1 METVTSSKQIIL
13 VDDHQIIIDGLK
25 SLLNQMKGI
34 TVAGTFTDPREA
46 LFFLEK
52 KKVDMVITDLSMPE
66 MSGIQFT
73 AQVKER
79 DKNIKIVALTM
90 HDDVKNIKKM
100 IDLGADGYI
109 LKNTEYSV
117 LQGAIERVLNNQQY
131 YEAKVVDAI
140 INKFKPSVEVN
151 GKRIALSKR
160 EVDILELIAEGL
172 TTEEIAKDLFISKYT
187 VNSHRRNLNVKLGV
201 SRPAELVSKAKQL
214 SLI

>member
-1 METVTSSKQIIL
+1 MVKGNKQIIL

-25 SLLNQMKGI
+25 SLLSQMKGI
-34 TVAGTFTDPREA
+34 KVAGAFTNPKDA

-52 KKVDMVITDLSMPE
+52 RRVDLVLTDLSMPG

-73 AQVKER
+73 ELVKER
-79 DKNIKIVALTM
+79 DKNIKVVALTM
-90 HDDVKNIKKM
+90 HDDVKTIKKM
-100 IDLGADGYI
+100 INIGADGYI
-109 LKNTEYSV
+109 LKNTDYAV
-117 LQGAIERVLNNQQY
+117 LQIAIERVLNNQEY
-131 YEAKVVDAI
+131 YEAKVVEAI

-160 EVDILELIAEGL
+160 EVDILELISEGL
-172 TTEEIAKDLFISKYT
+172 TTEEIAKHLFISKHT

-201 SRPAELVSKAKQL
+201 SRPAELVSKAKEL